1 MRMPGMFA
9 VLHAQSQN
17 FVDRVR
23 HQGPCPFC
31 RLLCGQLPFGENAE
45 NEREAGMITHIYI
58 YNYQG

>member
-45 NEREAGMITHIYI
+45 NEREAGMITHI
-58 YNYQG
+58 